1 MRSFRRLGS
10 QPARLAL
17 VADEVVEFHAS
28 RLLLLFNVCGTS
40 DRIEGLTKLA
50 KLDFFVRYPAFF
62 DRIAKPSADAEAS
75 LDDTPSVE
83 SPMVRHH
90 YGPWDRRYYHVLAYL
105 EARGL
110 IRVSKDGRAYIFAL
124 TDKGREIATSLRK
137 SDEFSDLVVQMQR
150 VKKAVGRFSGSR
162 LKQMIYDE
170 FGREVADKPMGDLIE

>member
-1 MRSFRRLGS
+1 MRSFKRLGS

-62 DRIAKPSADAEAS
+62 DRISPETAEAHLAGVS
-75 LDDTPSVE
+75 SVE
-83 SPMVRHH
+83 SAMVRHH

-105 EARGL
+105 EARDL
-110 IRVSKDGRAYIFAL
+110 IKVSKDGRAYVFAL
-124 TDKGREIATSLRK
+124 TERGREIATSLRK
-137 SDEFSDLVVQMQR
+137 NDEFSELVAQMQR
-150 VKKAVGRFSGSR
+150 VKKSVGRFSGSR
-162 LKQMIYDE
+162 LKKMIYEE
-170 FGREVADKPMGDLIE
+170 FGREVAAKSMGDLIE

>member
-1 MRSFRRLGS
+1 MRSFKRLGS

-62 DRIAKPSADAEAS
+62 DRIAPDTAEGAFAS
-75 LDDTPSVE
+75 TSSVE
-83 SPMVRHH
+83 SAMVRHH

-105 EARGL
+105 EARDL
-110 IRVSKDGRAYIFAL
+110 IQVSKDGRAYIFAL
-124 TDKGREIATSLRK
+124 TERGREIATSLRK
-137 SDEFSDLVVQMQR
+137 SDEFSELVSQMQR

-162 LKQMIYDE
+162 LKKMIYEE
-170 FGREVADKPMGDLIE
+170 FGREGANKSMGDLIE

>member
-1 MRSFRRLGS
+1 MRSFKRLGS
-10 QPARLAL
+10 QPARLTL
-17 VADEVVEFHAS
+17 VADEIVEFHAS
-28 RLLLLFNVCGTS
+28 RLVLLFSVCGTS

-62 DRIAKPSADAEAS
+62 DRIAKPAAGAEPT
-75 LDDTPSVE
+75 LDSGSPIE

-105 EARGL
+105 EARDL

-124 TDKGREIATSLRK
+124 TEKGREIAASLRK
-137 SDEFSDLVVQMQR
+137 SDEFTDLVEQMQR

-170 FGREVADKPMGDLIE
+170 FGREVADKSMGDLIE